1 MIAGLILVGPALSR
15 FRLDPLGAVPVIDAR
30 WLFSA
35 GTAHLLRQT
44 FLAGSLGLRSE
55 RASQEGDGRWPG
67 TRRSKVPI
75 EDTVHVVLMV
85 LSGELT
91 AAEAATGVLRVWRGS
106 GRRSGRGRLVDAGL
120 GYSADP
126 AGEGPLP
133 AAEAEVSRLRKN
145 HNGAGAVRAAWR
157 SHVWAET

>member
-15 FRLDPLGAVPVIDAR
+15 FRLDPLGAVPAIDAR

-91 AAEAATGVLRVWRGS
+91 AAEAARRHGVRPMSVSTWKQS
-106 GRRSGRGRLVDAGL
+106 LVDGGTKALEGHPS
-120 GYSADP
+120 GP
-126 AGEGPLP
+126 AGAQGPP
-133 AAEAEVSRLRKN
+133 ELR
-145 HNGAGAVRAAWR
+145 GCGWR
-157 SHVWAET
+157 TSS